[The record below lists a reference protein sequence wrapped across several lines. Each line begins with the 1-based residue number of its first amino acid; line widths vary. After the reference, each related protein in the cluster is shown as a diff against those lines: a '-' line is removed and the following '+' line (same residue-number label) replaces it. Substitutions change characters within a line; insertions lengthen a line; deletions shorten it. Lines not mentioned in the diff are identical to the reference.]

1 MSKRK
6 YLSPVFL
13 VSSGGAGGV
22 SGDGSGQGTIAPEG
36 MTYDEWWEEVAWG
49 GENPDADYNG
59 DGVVN
64 QDDYDYYIENE
75 LWNGGN

>member
-22 SGDGSGQGTIAPEG
+22 SGDGSEQGTIAPEG
-36 MTYDEWWEEVAWG
+36 MTYEEWWEEIAWG

-75 LWNGGN
+75 LWNG

>member
-1 MSKRK
+1 MDKK
-6 YLSPVFL
+6 LFL
-13 VSSGGAGGV
+13 TPLILTSANGGNVSGG
-22 SGDGSGQGTIAPEG
+22 GSSQGSLGPEG

-64 QDDYDYYIENE
+64 QADWEYYIENE
-75 LWNGGN
+75 LWKG

>member
-36 MTYDEWWEEVAWG
+36 MTYEEWWDEIASG
-49 GENPDADYNG
+49 GDNPDADYNG
-59 DGVVN
+59 DGVV
-64 QDDYDYYIENE
+64 DRADYDYYIENE
-75 LWNGGN
+75 LWNG